1 MCILLIAWK
10 TDTEYPLIVA
20 ANRDEAYA
28 RPTEPARWWPDA
40 PRVLA
45 GRDLKAGGTWM
56 GVTRNG
62 RFAALTN
69 YWGDAKGRRRPY
81 SYAKTGV
88 EPPSRG
94 ALVGDFLTSVMPPEE
109 YGRRI
114 ARSGSAYEGFNLVF
128 GTPAGLFYCSNRD
141 EDGRSGGRDGG
152 GPQALPEGIHG
163 ISNALL
169 NTPWPKVT
177 VAKQSLEEM
186 IAERRVNRENLFALL
201 NRSEQKGLQQTARL
215 TVEERRKISR
225 ASIRVFF
232 PKFGTRASTVLLYR
246 RDGLMSFEERTYYPP
261 GTSRFDWKVVPD
273 MSSL

>member
-10 TDTEYPLIVA
+10 TDPEYPLIVA

-28 RPTEPARWWPDA
+28 RPASPARWWPDA

-56 GVTRNG
+56 GVTRDG

-69 YWGDAKGRRRPY
+69 YWGNEQAPRRPA
-81 SYAKTGV
+81 SRTGS
-88 EPPSRG
+88 ETAPPSRG
-94 ALVGDFLTSVMPPEE
+94 NLVGDFLTSDISTGK
-109 YGRRI
+109 YRRRI

-128 GTPAGLFYCSNRD
+128 GNLEGLFYCSNRD
-141 EDGRSGGRDGG
+141 EDGRGGCGTQ
-152 GPQALPEGIHG
+152 PLPEGIHG

-177 VAKQSLEEM
+177 EAKRILEEM
-186 IAERRVNRENLFALL
+186 IAERRVNAENLFALL
-201 NRSEQKGLQQTARL
+201 NRCEQRELQQAGNL
-215 TVEERRKISR
+215 PDEERRKVSR
-225 ASIRVFF
+225 ASIRVFS
-232 PKFGTRASTVLLYR
+232 PKFGTRASTVLLWR

-261 GTSRFDWKVVPD
+261 GTSRFDWKVD
-273 MSSL
+273 RNMSSLN

>member
-1 MCILLIAWK
+1 
-10 TDTEYPLIVA
+10 
-20 ANRDEAYA
+20 
-28 RPTEPARWWPDA
+28 
-40 PRVLA
+40 
-45 GRDLKAGGTWM
+45 M

-69 YWGDAKGRRRPY
+69 YWGDAKGRRRPC
-81 SYAKTGV
+81 SHAKTGA

-94 ALVGDFLTSVMPPEE
+94 ALVGDFLTSDMTPEE

-128 GTPAGLFYCSNRD
+128 GNLDELFYCSNRD
-141 EDGRSGGRDGG
+141 RDGGCGGRDGG
-152 GPQALPEGIHG
+152 GMQPLPEGIHG

-177 VAKQSLEEM
+177 AAKQSLEEM
-186 IAERRVNRENLFALL
+186 IDGRRVNTENLFALL

-232 PKFGTRASTVLLYR
+232 PKFGTRASTVLLCR

>member
-10 TDTEYPLIVA
+10 TDPEYPLIVA

-28 RPTEPARWWPDA
+28 RPASPARWWPDD

-45 GRDLKAGGTWM
+45 GRDLKAGGTWL
-56 GVTRNG
+56 GVTRDG

-69 YWGDAKGRRRPY
+69 YWGDEEAQREPASHAG
-81 SYAKTGV
+81 SETA
-88 EPPSRG
+88 PPSRG
-94 ALVGDFLTSVMPPEE
+94 SLVGDFLTSDSSPGE
-109 YGRRI
+109 YRKKI
-114 ARSGSAYEGFNLVF
+114 AENGSAYEGFNLVF
-128 GTPAGLFYCSNRD
+128 GTPAGLVYCSNRC
-141 EDGRSGGRDGG
+141 RNSRPDGG
-152 GPQALPEGIHG
+152 IQALPEGIHG

-177 VAKQSLEEM
+177 AAKQALEKM
-186 IAERRVNRENLFALL
+186 IAGRSINMKGLFALL
-201 NRSEQKGLQQTARL
+201 NRSEQKGLQQTAHL

-232 PKFGTRASTVLLYR
+232 PKFGTRSSTVLLCR
-246 RDGLMSFEERTYYPP
+246 RDGLMSFEERRYYPP
-261 GTSRFDWKVVPD
+261 GSSRFDWNVDPD

>member
-10 TDTEYPLIVA
+10 TDPEYPLIVA

-28 RPTEPARWWPDA
+28 RPAIPARWWPEA
-40 PRVLA
+40 PQVLA

-69 YWGDAKGRRRPY
+69 YWENEQASGKPASQAG
-81 SYAKTGV
+81 SETA
-88 EPPSRG
+88 PPSRG
-94 ALVGDFLTSVMPPEE
+94 TLVGDFLTSDISTGE
-109 YGRRI
+109 YRKKI
-114 ARSGSAYEGFNLVF
+114 AENRSAYDGFNLVF
-128 GTPAGLFYCSNRD
+128 GTPAGLVYCNNRRRNGQPD
-141 EDGRSGGRDGG
+141 SRIH
-152 GPQALPEGIHG
+152 PLQEGIHG

-177 VAKQSLEEM
+177 AARQALEEM
-186 IAERRVNRENLFALL
+186 IAGKTVSTENLFALL
-201 NRSEQKGLQQTARL
+201 NRSEQKDLQQTAGL
-215 TVEERRKISR
+215 TVDERRKISR

-232 PKFGTRASTVLLYR
+232 PKFRTRCSTVLLYR
-246 RDGLMSFEERTYYPP
+246 RDGLMSFEERTYNPP
-261 GTSRFDWKVVPD
+261 GTSRFDWNVDPN